1 MLKWLY
7 WVVQVLN
14 NPLQLAAAYETNQAV
29 ETLREIAGGRTIA
42 PSVAA
47 ETAQVLQRY
56 HRTAIE
62 ALAVSDESL
71 DELISTLK
79 DPSEY
84 LFGWCFADE

>member
-1 MLKWLY
+1 M
-7 WVVQVLN
+7 VQVLN
-14 NPLQLAAAYETNQAV
+14 NPLQLAAAYETNQAL
-29 ETLREIAGGRTIA
+29 ETLRVIADGRTIA

-47 ETAQVLQRY
+47 ETAQTLQRY
-56 HRTAIE
+56 RQSAIE
-62 ALAVSDESL
+62 ALAVSDEAI

>member
-1 MLKWLY
+1 M
-7 WVVQVLN
+7 VQVLN

-29 ETLREIAGGRTIA
+29 TTLREVADGRVIA

-47 ETAQVLQRY
+47 ETAQTLQRY
-56 HRTAIE
+56 RQSAIE

-71 DELISTLK
+71 DDLISTLK

-84 LFGWCFADE
+84 LFGWDYSDE

>member
-1 MLKWLY
+1 M
-7 WVVQVLN
+7 VQVLN

-29 ETLREIAGGRTIA
+29 KTLREVADGRVIA

-47 ETAQVLQRY
+47 ATAQTLQTYRQS
-56 HRTAIE
+56 AIE
-62 ALAVSDESL
+62 ALAASDEAL

-79 DPSEY
+79 DPNEY

>member
-47 ETAQVLQRY
+47 ETAQVL
-56 HRTAIE
+56 
-62 ALAVSDESL
+62 
-71 DELISTLK
+71 K
-79 DPSEY
+79 DTIGRQSR
-84 LFGWCFADE
+84 L